1 MKPMITGKALV
12 VGALAIFGLSP
23 RVEAQQVFYNGAS
36 VFVEPG
42 AHIYIQG
49 GLTNQG
55 SGQINNSGTITLTGD
70 WENNASNNVFTP
82 GGTGSVVLD
91 GTAQSIQGTSP
102 TNFARLTLANA
113 SVKSLNVNA
122 VVSDSLNLADCELH
136 VGNFQVEVTNPAVG
150 AVAYTSGFV
159 SNDSIGRL
167 VRATNSTSTYEFPV
181 GSSQNI
187 ARFRPIHITP
197 NAASA
202 NIYSVGFQNY
212 NASNDSAFT
221 FLAQAPAC
229 YVNDKW
235 FHRISRPSGSSPAD
249 ITFFYDDQLDTTFQG
264 AANWITILGN
274 WIDLGAVTAV
284 NNASP
289 TPSTITLNGHNSFTS
304 SRYALTIQSI
314 PSGMV
319 ATSPTTVCQG
329 DTVFFQSTVP
339 SPQGYDWVLNG
350 VSLPVSINGN
360 PTLSATQAGNYALVA
375 NNGICTDTTASIQVT
390 LNALPNTAIA
400 QPSSLC
406 ASSPAVNLSAATP
419 GGSWAGTGI
428 TNTSTGTFSP
438 SASGV
443 GAWQVVYS
451 LTDGNNCSNADT
463 VTVTVNALP
472 NATFSFAPSYCLNAP
487 AANLV
492 PATSGGTFS
501 GPGISS
507 GTLFTPSAAGVG
519 SHTVQYVV
527 SDGAGCTDS
536 SSNSLVVTAIPA
548 ISFST
553 LPSFCVNSTAQALSA
568 SPSGGTW
575 TGTGMSGS
583 NFDPAAV
590 SGAGTYSVVYAYT
603 DPGTNCSNTDTA
615 SIVVNALPDASFSAP
630 GALCSNGQPVTL
642 SPVVSGGSFSGSGVS
657 SGGVFDP
664 VASGSGTFPVSYQVT
679 DGNNCS
685 NSATQNLV
693 VNNAPTVSILPTSGA
708 LCENGTSVT
717 LNATPGGGTWTGNGV
732 VGNQFFDPTLTGVGS
747 FQVVYALTQNGCTGS
762 DSTSVTVSPLPDA
775 GFTVPSP
782 VCVSGGPVTMTATT
796 SGGTF
801 TGTGVVNVNQF
812 NPAVGQGTYTITYNV
827 SDPVSQCANSS
838 AQSVTVESSPA
849 ASFVTNQI
857 DNNNY
862 DFDASASTGA
872 GTFTWDFGDGNSGS
886 GATTSHT
893 YAFGGEYVVIL
904 TVTNSC
910 GSSVETFQIKVLSFA
925 NFDGNSGVNV
935 FPNPFANE
943 TNVEISLTEAE
954 AVSIT
959 VYDMLGR
966 MTGKINNVSLP
977 AGTSLVTLKDEF
989 FQTASSSYFIHVQNS
1004 KGETSVH
1011 QVVRMNH

>member
-12 VGALAIFGLSP
+12 VGVFAFLGLGP

-55 SGQINNSGTITLTGD
+55 AGQINNSGTITLTGD

-82 GGTGSVVLD
+82 GGSGSVVLD
-91 GTAQSIQGTSP
+91 GTTQSVQGTSP
-102 TNFARLTLANA
+102 THFARLTLANA
-113 SVKSLNVNA
+113 SVKSLAVNA
-122 VVSDSLNLADCELH
+122 VVTDSLNLADCELH

-159 SNDSIGRL
+159 ANDSIGRL
-167 VRATNSTSTYEFPV
+167 VRATNSTSTYEFPM
-181 GSSQNI
+181 GSSQNVT
-187 ARFRPIHITP
+187 RFRPIHIAP
-197 NAASA
+197 NASA
-202 NIYSVGFQNY
+202 ANSYSVGFQNY

-221 FLAQAPAC
+221 FSAQAPAC
-229 YVNDKW
+229 FVNDKW

-249 ITFFYDDQLDTTFQG
+249 ITFFYDNILDSAFQG
-264 AANWITILGN
+264 LANWVTILGN

-289 TPSTITLNGHNSFTS
+289 IFSTITLNGHNNFTS
-304 SRYALTIQSI
+304 SRYALTIKSI

-350 VSLPVSINGN
+350 VSLPITINGTPN
-360 PTLSATQAGNYALVA
+360 LAATQAGSYALVA
-375 NNGICTDTTASIQVT
+375 NNGICTDTTAAIQVT
-390 LNALPNTAIA
+390 LNALPNTAITA
-400 QPSSLC
+400 PPSLC
-406 ASSPAVNLSAATP
+406 ASSSPVNLNAATP
-419 GGSWAGTGI
+419 GGAWTGTGI
-428 TNTSTGTFSP
+428 VSASLGTFSP

-443 GAWQVVYS
+443 GAWAVVYS
-451 LTDGNNCSNADT
+451 VTDVNNCSNADT

-472 NATFSFAPSYCLNAP
+472 DATFSFAPSYCLNAP

-492 PATSGGTFS
+492 PTVTGGTFS

-507 GTLFTPSAAGVG
+507 VNLFTPSAAGVG
-519 SHTVQYVV
+519 SHTIQYVIT
-527 SDGAGCTDS
+527 DGAGCTDS
-536 SSNSLVVTAIPA
+536 SSNALVVNALPVVN
-548 ISFST
+548 IST
-553 LPSFCVNSTAQALSA
+553 PPSFCVNGTAQALSA
-568 SPSGGTW
+568 TPTGGTW
-575 TGTGMSGS
+575 TGTGMAGS

-590 SGAGTYSVVYAYT
+590 SGAGTYDVVYAFT
-603 DPGTNCSNTDTA
+603 DQSSNCSNTDTA
-615 SIVVNALPDASFSAP
+615 SIVVNALPDASFTAP
-630 GALCSNGQPVTL
+630 GALCSNGQSVTL
-642 SPVVSGGSFSGSGVS
+642 TPVVTGGTFSGSGVS

-664 VASGSGTFPVSYQVT
+664 SASGAGTFPVSYQVT

-685 NSATQNLV
+685 NSASQNLV
-693 VNNAPTVSILPTSGA
+693 VNAAPTVTIQPASGA
-708 LCENGTSVT
+708 LCENGTSVS
-717 LNATPGGGTWTGNGV
+717 LNATPSGGTWTGTGI
-732 VGNQFFDPTLTGVGS
+732 VGNQFFDPSLTGVGT
-747 FQVVYALTQNGCTGS
+747 FDVVYALTLNGCTGS
-762 DSTSVTVSPLPDA
+762 DTTSLTVSPLPDA
-775 GFTVPSP
+775 SFTLPSP
-782 VCVSGGPVTMTATT
+782 VCVSGGPVTMTPNVT
-796 SGGTF
+796 GGTF
-801 TGTGVVNVNQF
+801 SGTGVVNLNQF
-812 NPAVGQGTYTITYNV
+812 NPAVGPGSYNITYNV
-827 SDPVSQCANSS
+827 ADPVSQCANS
-838 AQSVTVESSPA
+838 AVQSVTVESNPT

-872 GTFTWDFGDGNSGS
+872 GNFTWDFGDGNSGA
-886 GATTSHT
+886 GVTTSHT

-925 NFDGNSGVNV
+925 NLDGNSGVNV
-935 FPNPFANE
+935 FPNPFVRE
-943 TNVEISLTEAE
+943 TNVEISMTESDN
-954 AVSIT
+954 VTIS

-966 MTGKINNVSLP
+966 MTGRINSVALP
-977 AGTSLVTLKDEF
+977 AGTSVVTLKDEF